1 MTRPSYFSSPV
12 PAALITPFLVAPMP
26 MAKRELMD
34 AGRLLQSRKSTRL
47 VSPVKLTVELSPLKQ
62 EVVGSSGNGGRAM
75 TKKLLAL
82 IEKTRHIQLT
92 PEQERE
98 QEIDFAY
105 GNVHF
110 ENPRVTRELVE
121 RSLPACEDGAES
133 NR

>member
-1 MTRPSYFSSPV
+1 MTDN
-12 PAALITPFLVAPMP
+12 LE
-26 MAKRELMD
+26 RE
-34 AGRLLQSRKSTRL
+34 AFGG
-47 VSPVKLTVELSPLKQ
+47 PE
-62 EVVGSSGNGGRAM
+62 NGGGAM
-75 TKKLLAL
+75 SEKLLAL

-98 QEIDFAY
+98 QEIGFAY

-121 RSLPACEDGAES
+121 RSLPACEDGAEP